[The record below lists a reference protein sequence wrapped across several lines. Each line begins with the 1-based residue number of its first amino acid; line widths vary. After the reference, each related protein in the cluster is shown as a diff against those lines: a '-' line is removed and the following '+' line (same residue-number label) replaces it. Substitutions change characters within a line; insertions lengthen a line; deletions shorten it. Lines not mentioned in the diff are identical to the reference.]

1 MISGMRQSVS
11 RKVGQKIFCD
21 EQNLQFHMLKRG
33 VECTDMKIWKCKWK
47 ECAKDALLEESGGL
61 ATGGPER
68 LHRQYKEKTHITPG
82 ANK

>member
-1 MISGMRQSVS
+1 
-11 RKVGQKIFCD
+11 
-21 EQNLQFHMLKRG
+21 
-33 VECTDMKIWKCKWK
+33 MKIWKCKWK
-47 ECAKDALLEESGGL
+47 ECAKDALLEESGGM